1 MYCTQCGFKLEEE
14 DFFCAKCGTAT
25 KPDSPPR
32 AGSFRRRLVRPMKD
46 KKIAG
51 VCAGFAQ
58 YFDVDVVLMR
68 VIWLVA
74 ALSAGVGFIAY
85 IVAWIV
91 MPRDESL
98 APGPVAQ
105 TAAEP
110 RSG

>member
-1 MYCTQCGFKLEEE
+1 MYCTQCGFKLDDE
-14 DFFCAKCGTAT
+14 DLFCAKCGAAT

-32 AGSFRRRLVRPMKD
+32 AESSRRSLVRPMKD

-58 YFDVDVVLMR
+58 YFGVDVVLMR

-91 MPRDESL
+91 IPKEESPAPRP
-98 APGPVAQ
+98 ATQ
-105 TAAEP
+105 TATEP
-110 RSG
+110 RTG